1 MSAFEQMSDEEIIA
15 AYRRGEESAIDFIC
29 QKYKPLV
36 LKRAKAMFLAGG
48 ETDLAFEN
56 VCFSYGEDR
65 QILDQVS
72 MEFPAGSFTSIVGPR
87 AAARARRPASSW
99 GGTEAI
105 EAA

>member
-48 ETDLAFEN
+48 ETDEMCIRYSSTRDSDFQQKLLDE
-56 VCFSYGEDR
+56 YG
-65 QILDQVS
+65 LKV
-72 MEFPAGSFTSIVGPR
+72 
-87 AAARARRPASSW
+87 
-99 GGTEAI
+99 
-105 EAA
+105 